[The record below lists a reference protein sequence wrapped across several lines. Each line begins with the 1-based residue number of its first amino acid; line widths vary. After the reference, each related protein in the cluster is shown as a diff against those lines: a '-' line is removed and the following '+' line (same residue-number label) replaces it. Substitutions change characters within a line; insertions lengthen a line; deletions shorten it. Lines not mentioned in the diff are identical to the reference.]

1 MALKFELKFQN
12 AEQVDCVVNF
22 FFDNYDGNPITIY
35 GGARPFVLGEFNSDE
50 DLFKPIRPQQA
61 TIEIL
66 ASASGVKLEDFLS
79 EDEDN
84 IIVTFDFGSFSGYWK
99 GFMSQEDMSEVW
111 IATNHILTLRADD
124 GIGRLKNI
132 ELGDNDGNELLGV
145 YDFVELLQYATRGS
159 ALNFYGGAIISNLFH
174 SSMTDGTDRTGLD
187 QCTADARTFGN
198 AVNEF
203 DDKYRTIEKIN
214 RSWNQ
219 TMFQWFS
226 QFYVVRVPE
235 MFTLSN
241 MEGFTFDEIGRYTIS
256 QRYDVSVGVGE
267 LVKPVMPEM
276 IKTYFKPSKETRIN
290 YNWEQF
296 TQIVCNQYFR
306 DGTRIEEFIGGTGTE
321 RWTVNLWTLQRSSIL
336 TPDPS
341 PGVFERRSEYLNY
354 KLQDEYIY
362 IGFVVNDN
370 WARSCNI
377 YVTQNNSIDIDFQY
391 RVESSPGAARNQI
404 VALILLYASDGT
416 KYALN
421 RLRKWIPW
429 TTDAEIQT
437 LFLASSIPPVEWT
450 TFVQRYDDNTEIS
463 NEPVPKDGYLNFVFY
478 RDVSEL
484 NGGGVYYK
492 DLNLAITSEAER
504 NRRRVIKG
512 DYDEYTTDTKVIK
525 KYNETIFFDDADTN
539 VFKGAIYENNGFT
552 LTGDEWYRMKNFD
565 GADSTAE
572 RFTFKRQ
579 NALARWFQNRSY
591 KMKLDVNM
599 YGLLWEN
606 PNDPPNTLPI
616 GLINTIK
623 FVDDAPGKIFAIT
636 NMKEIDF
643 MNNTW
648 SASLI
653 EIFDESGNVN
663 EPTDNDVHSFDYYYE

>member
-1 MALKFELKFQN
+1 MALKFVLEFENVERVK
-12 AEQVDCVVNF
+12 CVVNF
-22 FFDNYDGNPITIY
+22 FFTDYDGNPITLY

-84 IIVTFDFGSFSGYWK
+84 IQVRFDFGDFNQYWL
-99 GFMSQEDMSEVW
+99 GFLSQEDMSEVW

-132 ELGDNDGNELLGV
+132 ELGDNDGKALLGA

-159 ALNFYGGAIISNLFH
+159 ALNFANGAIISNLFH
-174 SSMTDGTDRTGLD
+174 TSMTDGTDRTGLD
-187 QCTADARTFGN
+187 QCTTDARTFEN
-198 AVNEF
+198 AISDF
-203 DDKYRTIEKIN
+203 DNKYAAIEKIN
-214 RSWNQ
+214 RAWNQ

-226 QFYVVRVPE
+226 QFYVLRIPE
-235 MFTLSN
+235 MFTTEPL
-241 MEGFTFDEIGRYTIS
+241 EGFTFDEIGRYTIS
-256 QRYDVSVGVGE
+256 QRYDMLVGVGE
-267 LVKPVMPEM
+267 RVKPIMPEM
-276 IKTYFKPSKETRIN
+276 LKTFFKPSKQTTIK
-290 YNWEQF
+290 YDWENF
-296 TQIVCNQYFR
+296 VQIVCNESFESGELVTAMGDVPNGQDVYNV
-306 DGTRIEEFIGGTGTE
+306 DNWEYVQ
-321 RWTVNLWTLQRSSIL
+321 WTQLNNTTPSIYGQFNRFVIYEGYQ
-336 TPDPS
+336 P
-341 PGVFERRSEYLNY
+341 V
-354 KLQDEYIY
+354 DEYVRVIRSP
-362 IGFVVNDN
+362 VNN
-370 WARSCNI
+370 SARSCNV
-377 YVTQNNSIDIDFQY
+377 YVDLEDLLTISFQY
-391 RVESSPGAARNQI
+391 SLKDIIPAQSTDFI
-404 VALILLYASDGT
+404 ALVQLFAEDGT
-416 KYALN
+416 YYTLDDDGTWAQSNSAWSTNVKQLQATFPAGVN
-421 RLRKWIPW
+421 DDWF
-429 TTDAEIQT
+429 DFEIQT
-437 LFLASSIPPVEWT
+437 TLIKTGYIV
-450 TFVQRYDDNTEIS
+450 I
-463 NEPVPKDGYLNFVFY
+463 YLNKDPTSAPSLYNYY
-478 RDVSEL
+478 RGFNVDIENKL
-484 NGGGVYYK
+484 QK
-492 DLNLAITSEAER
+492 LRRKKIT
-504 NRRRVIKG
+504 G
-512 DYDEYTTDTKVIK
+512 DFDRYTIESRIEKNFD
-525 KYNETIFFDDADTN
+525 ETIFFDDAESKN
-539 VFKGAIYENNGFT
+539 YKGAIYETDGIT

-565 GADSTAE
+565 GADATSE

-663 EPTDNDVHSFDYYYE
+663 EPTDNDVHTFDYYYE

>member
-1 MALKFELKFQN
+1 MALKFVLEFENVERVK
-12 AEQVDCVVNF
+12 CVVNF
-22 FFDNYDGNPITIY
+22 FFTDYDGNPITLY

-84 IIVTFDFGSFSGYWK
+84 IQVRFDFGDFNQYWL
-99 GFMSQEDMSEVW
+99 GFLSQEDMSEVW

-132 ELGDNDGNELLGV
+132 ELGDNDGNTLLGA

-159 ALNFYGGAIISNLFH
+159 ALNFANGAIISNLFH
-174 SSMTDGTDRTGLD
+174 TSMTDGTDRTGLD
-187 QCTADARTFGN
+187 QCTTDARTFEN
-198 AVNEF
+198 AISDF
-203 DDKYRTIEKIN
+203 DNKYVAIEKIN
-214 RSWNQ
+214 RAWNQ

-226 QFYVVRVPE
+226 QFYVLRIPE
-235 MFTLSN
+235 MFTTEPL
-241 MEGFTFDEIGRYTIS
+241 EGFTFDEIGRYTIS
-256 QRYDVSVGVGE
+256 QRYDMLVGVGE
-267 LVKPVMPEM
+267 RVKPIMPEM
-276 IKTYFKPSKETRIN
+276 LKTFFKPSKQTTVK
-290 YNWEQF
+290 YDWENF
-296 TQIVCNQYFR
+296 VQIVCNESFKEGELILPLG
-306 DGTRIEEFIGGTGTE
+306 DTPNGPELFAVDTWELV
-321 RWTVNLWTLQRSSIL
+321 RWTQLNNVSIS
-336 TPDPS
+336 PDPL
-341 PGVFERRSEYLNY
+341 RRQVNYLGY
-354 KLQDEYIY
+354 QPVDE
-362 IGFVVNDN
+362 FVQVQKVTAINQSM
-370 WARSCNI
+370 RSCNV
-377 YVTQNNSIDIDFQY
+377 YVDQGDLMTMNFQFSIKTILSTPSTDFIGLVQLFA
-391 RVESSPGAARNQI
+391 E
-404 VALILLYASDGT
+404 DGT
-416 KYALN
+416 FY
-421 RLRKWIPW
+421 
-429 TTDAEIQT
+429 T
-437 LFLASSIPPVEWT
+437 LGDNGTWLQSNSAWSVNVNQFEATFPAGDNDEWRE
-450 TFVQRYDDNTEIS
+450 FEIS
-463 NEPVPKDGYLNFVFY
+463 TELIKAGYIVIYLNKDFSAPTGNIYFRGLSVELENKLQKY
-478 RDVSEL
+478 RR
-484 NGGGVYYK
+484 K
-492 DLNLAITSEAER
+492 KIT
-504 NRRRVIKG
+504 G
-512 DYDEYTTDTKVIK
+512 DFDRYTIDSRIEK
-525 KYNETIFFDDADTN
+525 NFDETIFFDDAESKN
-539 VFKGAIYENNGFT
+539 YRGAIYETDGIT

-599 YGLLWEN
+599 YGLLWED
-606 PNDPPNTLPI
+606 PTDPPNTLPI

-663 EPTDNDVHSFDYYYE
+663 EPTDNDVHTFDYYYE